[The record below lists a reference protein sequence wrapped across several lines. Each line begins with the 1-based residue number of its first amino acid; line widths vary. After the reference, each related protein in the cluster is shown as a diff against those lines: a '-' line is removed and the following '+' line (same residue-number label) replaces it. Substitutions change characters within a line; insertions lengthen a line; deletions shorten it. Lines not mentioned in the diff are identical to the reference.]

1 MSAPPSSS
9 GGKVEKHCMNCR
21 PLDLRCKTNA
31 LALKT
36 CIRGGKRR
44 KYDEERT
51 KREMIILS
59 IYYLEI
65 LFNCK
70 IRILVF

>member
-9 GGKVEKHCMNCR
+9 GGKVEKLGMNCR

-31 LALKT
+31 RAENLRPWRNT
-36 CIRGGKRR
+36 ESVRRG
-44 KYDEERT
+44 
-51 KREMIILS
+51 MITVS
-59 IYYLEI
+59 FYYLEI

-70 IRILVF
+70 IRILVFLLN